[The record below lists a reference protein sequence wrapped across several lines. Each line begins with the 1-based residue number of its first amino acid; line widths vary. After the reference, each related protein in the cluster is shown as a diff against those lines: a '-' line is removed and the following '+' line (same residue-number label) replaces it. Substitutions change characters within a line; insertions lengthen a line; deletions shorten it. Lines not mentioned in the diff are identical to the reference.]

1 MSVDA
6 KFIRDIDQYF
16 KYPTD
21 ENPTTQQQYQEAVR
35 NWVTTEE
42 AIVDSHLWQPT
53 TSYSEGNQVKTPS
66 LPPQYVLVCTTAGT
80 SGDGEPDYTDVAVGD
95 SVEDGTVTWSVCEF
109 LTSNRNIRFNNAAY
123 GNPTNVI
130 KLVMFGNSTPDKDGY
145 TAVYGGEVQDDG
157 ANLFLHGKNN
167 AQAGRWSLSAYDGTT
182 RRSLVGQAN
191 GTLTWSG
198 SDVLTTAS
206 TGTLITKSI
215 SSSVSISASTA
226 KTITSI
232 NLTAGTWIITGHCY
246 YTNITAEKIYGISVT
261 TNANSFG
268 YSSDGSM
275 AIHSAYVAVLS
286 LQTTRILILSSDS
299 TVYLCGYA
307 TAACTANDA
316 DLRAVRI
323 K

>member
-95 SVEDGTVTWSVCEF
+95 SVTDGTVTWEVARV
-109 LTSNRNIRFNNAAY
+109 LTSSGGIQFNTTIY
-123 GNPTNVI
+123 GSANNNNKI
-130 KLVMFGNSTPDKDGY
+130 VMIGNSQENKDGY
-145 TAVYGGEVQDDG
+145 TAVYGGEVRDDG
-157 ANLFLHGKNN
+157 ANLYVYGKNHT
-167 AQAGRWSLSAYDGTT
+167 QAGRFSLSAYDGTN
-182 RRSLVGQAN
+182 RVNLVGRAD
-191 GTLTWSG
+191 GTFTWNG

-246 YTNITAEKIYGISVT
+246 YTNITADKIYGISVT

-286 LQTTRILILSSDS
+286 LQTTRILMLSSDS

>member
-95 SVEDGTVTWSVCEF
+95 SVTDGTVTWEVARV
-109 LTSNRNIRFNNAAY
+109 LTSSGGIQFNTTIY
-123 GNPTNVI
+123 GSANNNSKI
-130 KLVMFGNSTPDKDGY
+130 VMIGNSQENKDGY

-157 ANLFLHGKNN
+157 ANLYVYGKNHS
-167 AQAGRWSLSAYDGTT
+167 QGGRFSLSAYDGTNRKT
-182 RRSLVGQAN
+182 FLGRAD
-191 GTLTWSG
+191 GTLTWGG
-198 SDVLTTAS
+198 SDVCTTAT
-206 TGTLITKSI
+206 TGTLITKSLA
-215 SSSVSISASTA
+215 SSVSLSASTA
-226 KTITSI
+226 KTILSI
-232 NLTAGTWIITGHCY
+232 NLSAGTWVITGHCY
-246 YTNITAEKIYGISVT
+246 FTNMTADKIYGISVT

-275 AIHSAYVAVLS
+275 AVHSAYVAVLS
-286 LQTTRILILSSDS
+286 LQTTRILILSADT

-307 TAACTANDA
+307 TAATTANDA

>member
-21 ENPTTQQQYQEAVR
+21 ENPTTQQEYQEAVR
-35 NWVTTEE
+35 NWVGTEE

-53 TSYSEGNQVKTPS
+53 TNYSEGNQVKTPS

-80 SGDGEPDYTDVAVGD
+80 SGDGEPDYTDVAVGY
-95 SVEDGTVTWSVCEF
+95 SVTDGTVTWEVARV
-109 LTSNRNIRFNNAAY
+109 LTSSGGIQFNTTIY
-123 GNPTNVI
+123 GSANNNNKI
-130 KLVMFGNSTPDKDGY
+130 VMIGNSQENKDGY

-157 ANLFLHGKNN
+157 ANLYVYGKNHT
-167 AQAGRWSLSAYDGTT
+167 QAGRFSLSAYDGTN
-182 RRSLVGQAN
+182 RVNLVGRAD
-191 GTLTWSG
+191 GTFTWNG

-275 AIHSAYVAVLS
+275 AIHSAYVGVLS
-286 LQTTRILILSSDS
+286 LQTTRILMLSSDS